1 MCVTCW
7 FFFFFF
13 FFFLGGGE
21 SLHKKKWHSGI
32 HFLFFVSTFHSI
44 FFSLFLLF
52 FFIFLFLFFPPRV
65 LGLFEQNIGITC
77 SGTEPCNDFSRFTWD
92 SAAIS
97 VTGLRISNNL
107 KWIRYYHQE
116 RPSCSQHRKKA
127 LGSPLHRGKL

>member
-7 FFFFFF
+7 FFFFF

-21 SLHKKKWHSGI
+21 SLHKKNGTAVYISFFCFHFPF
-32 HFLFFVSTFHSI
+32 HFLFP
-44 FFSLFLLF
+44 FSSF
-52 FFIFLFLFFPPRV
+52 FFHFSFPIFFPPRV

>member
-32 HFLFFVSTFHSI
+32 HFLFLFPLSI
-44 FFSLFLLF
+44 PFSFPFFFFFFSF
-52 FFIFLFLFFPPRV
+52 FFSYFFPPRV